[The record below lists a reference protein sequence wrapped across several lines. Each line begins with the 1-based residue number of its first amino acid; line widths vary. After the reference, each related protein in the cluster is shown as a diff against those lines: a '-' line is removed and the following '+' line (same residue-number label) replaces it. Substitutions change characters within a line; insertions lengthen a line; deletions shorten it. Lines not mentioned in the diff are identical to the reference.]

1 MRRLMISV
9 GAMLYLI
16 AYPVFAQEAAPNLT
30 LYVDRNFLAIY
41 VSGAESTSLVG
52 LAFGVATAEGTFES
66 FSLVERFPILRLVN
80 GIAQP
85 GSCYVYSIQGTD
97 PLFPNDCT
105 ASPAQFFRQDV
116 PRADA
121 FWYDFTRNSQRDVA
135 VFSGDQP
142 LTICSSAVPAC
153 EFNYVPGGTDA
164 IEGGE
169 SAATTETASDVVTAN
184 ADWTPVIETKE
195 GMELALVPKGCFNMG
210 SSEEQYNFALD
221 LCEAAAGVA
230 TCANINFSAETP
242 QSAICFEQPFWIGR
256 YEVTNSQYGSY
267 GLFAGAEKPRERVSW
282 EEANEFCNSLGLRLP
297 TEAEWEYAARG
308 PDSWIYP
315 WGDEF
320 IARHVVYKLN
330 SAVQT
335 ANVSRNESGASWVGA
350 FHMSGNLWE
359 WTSTFYQDYPYDPAD
374 GRESQ
379 GRLKVIR
386 GGSWGDGDSI
396 VRSAYRGRAAPDY
409 RDDYTGFRCAGD
421 LQPGDPST

>member
-1 MRRLMISV
+1 MRRLLVFVSV
-9 GAMLYLI
+9 VLGLTASPLY
-16 AYPVFAQEAAPNLT
+16 AQEAPPNVT
-30 LYVDRNFLAIY
+30 LYVDRNFLAVY
-41 VSGAESTSLVG
+41 VSAGTPTSLVG

-80 GIAQP
+80 GLAEP

-97 PLFPNDCT
+97 PLFPDDCT
-105 ASPAQFFRQDV
+105 AVPARFFRQDV

-135 VFSGDQP
+135 VLAGEQP
-142 LTICSSAVPAC
+142 VTICSSAVPAC
-153 EFNYVPGGTDA
+153 AFNYVPS
-164 IEGGE
+164 GGE
-169 SAATTETASDVVTAN
+169 STPAEAPETTTSSPDGVVTSN
-184 ADWTPVIETKE
+184 AEWTPVLQTKA
-195 GMELALVPKGCFNMG
+195 GMELVLVPKGCFNMG

-221 LCEAAAGVA
+221 LCEAAAGAA
-230 TCANINFSAETP
+230 TCAGINFGAETP
-242 QSAICFEQPFWIGR
+242 QTAICFEAPYWIGR

-267 GLFAGAEKPRERVSW
+267 GLFAGSEKPRERVSW
-282 EEANEFCNSLGLRLP
+282 DEAAEFCNSLGLRLP

-308 PDSWIYP
+308 PDSLIYP

-320 IARHVVYKLN
+320 IARHVVYKQN
-330 SAVQT
+330 SSVQT
-335 ANVSRNESGASWVGA
+335 ANVTRNESGASWVGA
-350 FHMSGNLWE
+350 LHMSGNLWE
-359 WTSTFYQDYPYDPAD
+359 WTSTFYQDYPYDPDD

-396 VRSAYRGRAAPDY
+396 VRAAYRGRAAPDY

-421 LQPGDPST
+421 LQPGDPGS